1 MPKFD
6 GTGPAGKGPKTGGQM
21 GRCDDAK
28 PQGKPLDGRGQGLG
42 QGQTRKGLGRG
53 MRSNG
58 RGRNA

>member
-21 GRCDDAK
+21 GNCDGAK
-28 PQGKPLDGRGQGLG
+28 PQGRPFDGRGQGQGQGRPLDGRGQG
-42 QGQTRKGLGRG
+42 
-53 MRSNG
+53 MRPNG